1 MKINF
6 LGTNG
11 WYDTQTGNT
20 ICVLVETGSEYVV
33 FDAGSGLYK
42 LDSFIKDRRPIYL
55 FLSHFHLDHIF
66 GLHALNKFNF
76 PQGIN
81 IFGPPGL
88 KRYIKTIMSQPFTMP
103 LKDLRTKVRLIELNS
118 AKSLPVDVGFFKLKH
133 TSLCYGYRLTVRDK
147 ALVYLTDTGLCNNL
161 FKLARNADILI
172 AESSLGPGEKSRW
185 PHLNPE
191 STAEIAKKSNVK
203 KLVLVHFD
211 SSIYDSLSKRRVA
224 GTFARKIFKNTSV
237 AYDNMEIRLK

>member
-42 LDSFIKDRRPIYL
+42 LDSFIKDSRPIYL

-66 GLHALNKFNF
+66 GLHALNKFSF

-88 KRYIKTIMSQPFTMP
+88 KRYIKTIISQPFTMP
-103 LKDLRTKVRLIELNS
+103 LKDLKTKVRLIELS
-118 AKSLPVDVGFFKLKH
+118 GSKALPINISFLKLKH
-133 TSLCYGYRLTVRDK
+133 TSLCYGYRLTVKDR
-147 ALVYLTDTGLCNNL
+147 ALAYLTDTGLCNNL
-161 FKLARNADILI
+161 FKLARNVDVLI
-172 AESSLGPGEKSRW
+172 SESSLGPGESSRW

-191 STAEIAKKSNVK
+191 SSAEVAKKSNVK
-203 KLVLVHFD
+203 KLILTHFD
-211 SSIYDSLSKRRVA
+211 SSIYDTLSKRRRA
-224 GTFARKIFKNTSV
+224 GILARKVFKNTLI
-237 AYDNMEIRLK
+237 AYDNMKVSLK

>member
-1 MKINF
+1 MKIIF

-20 ICVLVETGSEYVV
+20 TCVLVETSSEYIV

-42 LDSFIKDRRPIYL
+42 LDKFIQDKKPIYL

-76 PQGIN
+76 RQGIN

-88 KRYIKTIMSQPFTMP
+88 KRYIKTIISQPFTMP

-118 AKSLPVDVGFFKLKH
+118 AKSLPINISFLKLKH
-133 TSLCYGYRLTVRDK
+133 SSLCYGYRLAVQDK
-147 ALVYLTDTGLCNNL
+147 VLVYLTDTGLCNNL

-172 AESSLGPGEKSRW
+172 AESSLDPGESSKW

-191 STAEIAKKSNVK
+191 DAAMIAKQAKAK

-211 SSIYDSLSKRRVA
+211 SSIYGTVKKRRQA
-224 GTFARKIFKNTSV
+224 GIKARKIFRNTIVS
-237 AYDNMEIRLK
+237 YDDMKIYF